1 MSTTT
6 RQMKPLVC
14 GLLKD
19 TQNLNHSWKVCPLME
34 TKWTSKAMEKAETP
48 FRDRLSGSVWASCW
62 SFGACLCQIVS
73 EFQLCFISPTLQ
85 SSMWYTDQFVS
96 DPPPPLQR
104 LGIYSECTNRAL
116 STELFSP
123 SFFTAT
129 PRGSILCASL
139 PLEQKELKCQRVSS
153 EGSTLDT
160 ACLWNFTCLTRD
172 QTVLCLPHSV

>member
-48 FRDRLSGSVWASCW
+48 FTDRLSGGVWASCW

-85 SSMWYTDQFVS
+85 SSTWYTDQFVS
-96 DPPPPLQR
+96 DPPPLTPKAWRLQWVHQQ
-104 LGIYSECTNRAL
+104 STKHRAIFPFIL
-116 STELFSP
+116 HSNPTREHTLCQPPFRAERTEVPKS
-123 SFFTAT
+123 
-129 PRGSILCASL
+129 
-139 PLEQKELKCQRVSS
+139 
-153 EGSTLDT
+153 
-160 ACLWNFTCLTRD
+160 
-172 QTVLCLPHSV
+172 